1 VPKTSIYA
9 LNNVTLLFFTLDI
22 ANKGDTHA
30 LLEDK
35 GLSRLKHLL
44 GQDYM
49 P

>member
-1 VPKTSIYA
+1 MPKTSIYA

-22 ANKGDTHA
+22 ANKGAAHT
-30 LLEDK
+30 LLEDE
-35 GLSRLKHLL
+35 GLSRLKRSF